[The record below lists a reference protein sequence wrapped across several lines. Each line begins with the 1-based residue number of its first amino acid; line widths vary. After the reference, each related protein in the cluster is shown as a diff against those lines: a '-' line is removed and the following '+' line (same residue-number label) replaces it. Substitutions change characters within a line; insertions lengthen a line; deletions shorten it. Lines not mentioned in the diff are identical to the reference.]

1 MYMHANKKI
10 IICKFNLK
18 NKCKFGEKCK
28 FRHLNVNELN
38 DILTKFEGLKQEYES
53 LKRNFRENFE
63 KLSNLDK
70 NVGDV
75 TNNGV
80 NALSKPL
87 YNSFFKENKHISYN
101 TNKSSQTIRNKKITN
116 DDNESMDQ
124 KLTNNKSNVKR
135 NGLNIEKIHYENEY
149 DNKLKAL
156 EEQIKSNKQDLLYK
170 INDLNEQM
178 KINKNIKKE

>member
-1 MYMHANKKI
+1 M
-10 IICKFNLK
+10 
-18 NKCKFGEKCK
+18 
-28 FRHLNVNELN
+28 N

-101 TNKSSQTIRNKKITN
+101 TNKSSQTIRN
-116 DDNESMDQ
+116 
-124 KLTNNKSNVKR
+124 
-135 NGLNIEKIHYENEY
+135 
-149 DNKLKAL
+149 
-156 EEQIKSNKQDLLYK
+156 
-170 INDLNEQM
+170 
-178 KINKNIKKE
+178 NKNHE

>member
-1 MYMHANKKI
+1 MHKKI
-10 IICKFNLK
+10 II
-18 NKCKFGEKCK
+18 CK
-28 FRHLNVNELN
+28 FRHLNVNELS
-38 DILTKFEGLKQEYES
+38 DILTKFEGLKQESEP

-101 TNKSSQTIRNKKITN
+101 TNKSSLTIRNKKITN
-116 DDNESMDQ
+116 DDNESIDQ
-124 KLTNNKSNVKR
+124 KLTNNKSKSKR
-135 NGLNIEKIHYENEY
+135 NGLNIEKIHFENEY

-156 EEQIKSNKQDLLYK
+156 EEQIKSNKQDLLYE
-170 INDLNEQM
+170 INDLM
-178 KINKNIKKE
+178 INK